1 MWTDVSRITDLKV
14 QLAPQLSF
22 IVNYSFAFEFGFNVC
37 LKNVFSSD
45 GPRGEAGLLLDEQRR
60 PALWSQ

>member
-1 MWTDVSRITDLKV
+1 MDVSRITDLKV

-37 LKNVFSSD
+37 LNNVFSSD
-45 GPRGEAGLLLDEQRR
+45 GSRGEAGLLLDEQRR